1 MIRPGFGL
9 AETVIMFSG
18 CKTGLEGICVNRHV
32 LEKEGRL
39 ELAEKSL
46 PEADQKML
54 VNLGPQMDGHEIV
67 IKGTENQS
75 LPEGIEGE
83 LLVSGP
89 SVAKGYYNNDEATEE
104 IFRQKINGKEQFFLT
119 SGDTAVLWKGDL
131 YFTGRIKDIII
142 IRGRNYYPHD
152 LSLIHI

>member
-1 MIRPGFGL
+1 
-9 AETVIMFSG
+9 MFSG

-39 ELAEKSL
+39 ELAEKSV

-83 LLVSGP
+83 LMVSGP

-104 IFRQKINGKEQFFLT
+104 IFRQKINGKEKQMLLT
-119 SGDTAVLWKGDL
+119 TMKNL
-131 YFTGRIKDIII
+131 
-142 IRGRNYYPHD
+142 
-152 LSLIHI
+152 